1 MNQAELKPGLV
12 YHIKD
17 CYFEV
22 AQDSKLMRNHEGG
35 ARRPTYFCLR
45 DEKTQ
50 LLWMVP
56 MSSRIE
62 KYQPFVDR
70 DVEKY
75 GKCLKIVIGEYA
87 QRDSAF
93 LLQNMFPILP
103 KYIDHVHIV
112 RQNVVPVNSRLQR
125 TISQNFRELLR
136 LQQRGV
142 CVVFPDINRLE
153 RLMLDELAA
162 DEAQK

>member
-1 MNQAELKPGLV
+1 
-12 YHIKD
+12 
-17 CYFEV
+17 
-22 AQDSKLMRNHEGG
+22 
-35 ARRPTYFCLR
+35 
-45 DEKTQ
+45 
-50 LLWMVP
+50 
-56 MSSRIE
+56 MSSRVD
-62 KYQPFVDR
+62 KYRPFVDW

-142 CVVFPDINRLE
+142 PIVFPDINRLE
-153 RLMLDELAA
+153 RLMLNELAA
-162 DEAQK
+162 DEAHK